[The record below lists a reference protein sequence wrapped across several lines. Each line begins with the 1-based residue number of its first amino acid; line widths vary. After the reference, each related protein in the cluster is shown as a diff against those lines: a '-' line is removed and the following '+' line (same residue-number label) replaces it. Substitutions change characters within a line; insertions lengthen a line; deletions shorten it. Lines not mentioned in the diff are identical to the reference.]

1 MPDQSQPAQPPQR
14 EAAPIIHKRSAEDI
28 ALLGCLVLVLIVILP
43 LFLIL
48 MGGSIASIPLILVF
62 VVAVYFLLKLSFKL
76 FGVEKMV
83 QRERAKSASSL
94 PAPPAAR
101 PPSDS
106 TGSFPP

>member
-1 MPDQSQPAQPPQR
+1 VADQEPSAQPPKP
-14 EAAPIIHKRSAEDI
+14 EAAAILHRRSAEDI

-94 PAPPAAR
+94 PAPPTAR
-101 PPSDS
+101 PPADS
-106 TGSFPP
+106 TEA